1 MPLEPGPL
9 PNGCV
14 EYVPNLRY
22 IDPVMRSRSCRL
34 SANTAS
40 FGLRWIALS
49 LRVLLVACLTVIMTT
64 CVNPVW
70 LEHSTYAAPAALR
83 PANFDSDLQWNM
95 EMINAPGAW
104 GIMESLVTNGTTLH
118 PVVVAVLDTRVA
130 EHDDLVSQ
138 LLDELNIVDDNG
150 GNVGP
155 GIPDNQHGTHV
166 SGIIAAAGDPSGDG
180 LIGVAG
186 SFVSLLPVRV
196 LDLEGQ
202 GTTGDLTRGIWA
214 AVEYL
219 ETVGA
224 MRVINLSLGGGSTDA
239 ALYDAIAYARGR
251 GVTIIAAGGN
261 SGEEGLLVPAFFDNT
276 IAVTAVT
283 ATGSRASYSN
293 FGSGVSLAAPGG
305 AGYYSDQPL
314 DSPGT
319 TAWDAVLS
327 TWETDKYRWLSGT
340 SMATPHVAGIAA
352 LLYAVEPG
360 LNQDA
365 VYSILRAT
373 ARDLGTPGWDKYYGH
388 GLVDAQAAL
397 EYLLNLQQ
405 RIPRA
410 PMGADDS
417 GAAGGISIQ
426 TSALSGAQYPE
437 AESDIDS
444 HSVILR
450 FHEGQAPVTGPEL
463 FRFEARLRQR
473 FGVASAQR
481 IGAHTMVVKLG
492 AGQQPLDMLEPLA
505 ALDEVQYSQPN
516 YRYQAIR

>member
-1 MPLEPGPL
+1 ME
-9 PNGCV
+9 NTRD
-14 EYVPNLRY
+14 LRY
-22 IDPVMRSRSCRL
+22 IDPVISPRCRRL

-40 FGLRWIALS
+40 FRLRWVALS
-49 LRVLLVACLTVIMTT
+49 LRLLLVALLTVILTT

-70 LEHSTYAAPAALR
+70 LEHSSYAAPGALR
-83 PANFDSDLQWNM
+83 PANFDPDLQWNM

-104 GIMESLVTNGTTLH
+104 GIMENLVTNGTTLH

-130 EHDDLVSQ
+130 DHHDLVSQ
-138 LLDELNIVDDNG
+138 LLAEVDIVDDNG

-166 SGIIAAAGDPSGDG
+166 SGIIAAARDPLQDG
-180 LIGVAG
+180 LVGVAV
-186 SFVSLLPVRV
+186 SFAGLLPVRV
-196 LDLEGQ
+196 LDEQGQ
-202 GTTGDLTRGIWA
+202 GYTDDLTLGIWA

-219 ETVGA
+219 ETFGA
-224 MRVINLSLGGGSTDA
+224 MRVINLSLGGGGPDA

-251 GVTIIAAGGN
+251 GVTIVAAAGN
-261 SGEEGLLVPAFFDNT
+261 SGEDGLLVPAFFDNT
-276 IAVTAVT
+276 IAVTAVK
-283 ATGSRASYSN
+283 ASGSRASYAN
-293 FGSGVSLAAPGG
+293 FGSGVGFTAPGG
-305 AGYYSDQPL
+305 AGYYSEPL
-314 DSPGT
+314 DSPGA
-319 TAWDAVLS
+319 TARDAVLS
-327 TWETDKYRWLSGT
+327 TWGTDKYRWLSGT
-340 SMATPHVAGIAA
+340 SMATPHVAGVAA

-373 ARDLGTPGWDKYYGH
+373 ALDLGTPGWDKYYGH

-410 PMGADDS
+410 PMGADDP
-417 GAAGGISIQ
+417 GGTGGISIQ
-426 TSALSGAQYPE
+426 TAALSGAQYPE
-437 AESDIDS
+437 ADSDIDS

-450 FHEGQAPVTGPEL
+450 FHDGEAPVTDPEL
-463 FRFEARLRQR
+463 FNFEARLRQQ
-473 FGVASAQR
+473 FGIASAR
-481 IGAHTMVVKLG
+481 RVGAHIMVVKLG
-492 AGQQPLDMLEPLA
+492 AGQQPLEMLQPLA